1 MIAALKQKG
10 IKSVADIVINHRTAA
25 GKDDHCGY
33 CFFEGGTSDDRLDWD
48 PSHICRGDTNYAG
61 TGNPD
66 TGEDY
71 KPAPDIDHLNPRVQK
86 ELSEWM
92 NWLKSEI
99 GFSGWRFDFVRGYAA
114 SVTKSY
120 VQVSLHISLFCYSSR
135 CLEIFDTILCFE
147 YWLGNKITK
156 PNRIRR
162 YQTEPTIITILV
174 FTLEKK
180 SKDLD

>member
-1 MIAALKQKG
+1 M
-10 IKSVADIVINHRTAA
+10 ADIVINHRTAA
-25 GKDDHCGY
+25 RKDDHCGY

-120 VQVSLHISLFCYSSR
+120 VQVSGLYNSLSVVLPR
-135 CLEIFDTILCFE
+135 CLDTKLWLEC
-147 YWLGNKITK
+147 WLGNKITK
-156 PNRIRR
+156 PNQIRR
-162 YQTEPTIITILV
+162 CQTEPTIIITILV
-174 FTLEKK
+174 FTLEKTK
-180 SKDLD
+180 ITIKF